1 MNDDEEGRFTLIL
14 FLVIGWFYVVISRI
28 GAVSGALTRW
38 SARGEERGE
47 PVAHSM
53 AFCQPNRPAT
63 VQSVKESVTTLD

>member
-28 GAVSGALTRW
+28 GAVS
-38 SARGEERGE
+38 EERGE